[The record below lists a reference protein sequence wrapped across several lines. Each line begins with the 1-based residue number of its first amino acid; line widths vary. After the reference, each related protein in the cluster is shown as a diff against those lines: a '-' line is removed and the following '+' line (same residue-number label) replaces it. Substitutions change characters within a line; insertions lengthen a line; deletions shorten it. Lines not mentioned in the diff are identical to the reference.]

1 MKNTQKR
8 KLFESNENSEIIDDA
23 GLIQCINRLNSLKE
37 GGCELD
43 SDLNKT
49 PVQQERDILTDI
61 HRISAEMRWFS
72 QWLTAKV
79 SSAA

>member
-23 GLIQCINRLNSLKE
+23 GLIQCINRLNSLRD
-37 GGCELD
+37 GGCELT
-43 SDLNKT
+43 SSSNNTL
-49 PVQQERDILTDI
+49 VQQERDILTDI
-61 HRISAEMRWFS
+61 NRISAEMRWFS

-79 SSAA
+79 KSAA